1 MSDINNQELENQT
14 KDNKKD
20 SNNSEINKS
29 DVNETKIEQTATNQT
44 QEKKKKKKFKTRT
57 KIVLTAIVLFAI
69 IILIIGRANYI
80 NIMEIGENYLDVFTK
95 NLKYKLY
102 IGIINFVL
110 IFTSICITNGL
121 IKKGL
126 KKFFE
131 EEKKEMPHLP
141 NKSLAL
147 IGGLIAAIITPNI
160 FLEKIILFTNSSQ
173 FGIADPIFNMDVG
186 FYMFQAPLIG
196 LILYYFL
203 TISII
208 LTAYVGIYYIVVF
221 NIYFDGINGQTLKSN
236 TFIKQLLF
244 NVMIITIFIS
254 LIIIFNMQNIV
265 LDRFLNLNDE
275 LETTIV
281 GAGLIESTIKLWGY
295 RILAVIIFVSVF
307 FAIRYFKKDDS
318 KRVIKSLAV
327 VPIYLVA
334 LFFVTIGY
342 NILFVNGSE
351 LDKQKSYI
359 TDNINFT
366 RTAYNI
372 NIDETSLNDAKTI
385 TQKETEK
392 NQDVIENI
400 AIATEDIIL
409 NNLLQTQTNTGYYTY
424 NRAKATY
431 YNDHLIYIAPREINT
446 TNTAYNSKAEGYT
459 HGYGVVTTSA
469 SEIDENGNIVYI
481 SKDFDNKEIKEP
493 RIYYGTEANS
503 TIIISKDT
511 EEFDYPKTTTQN
523 ATYKYEGKGGISLDL
538 LDRIILAL
546 NEKNP
551 SIAFADSSSKILLNR
566 NIVERAKKIMPYL
579 IYDENPYL
587 VIGEDQNLYWVL
599 DAYTISN
606 EYPYSQ
612 KTKITNEENIR
623 EINYI
628 RNSVKVIVN
637 AYNGDINFYI
647 TDKTDPII
655 MVYNNMYSTIF
666 NYSSN

>member
-221 NIYFDGINGQTLKSN
+221 NIYLQKAY
-236 TFIKQLLF
+236 
-244 NVMIITIFIS
+244 
-254 LIIIFNMQNIV
+254 
-265 LDRFLNLNDE
+265 LNFY
-275 LETTIV
+275 
-281 GAGLIESTIKLWGY
+281 K
-295 RILAVIIFVSVF
+295 
-307 FAIRYFKKDDS
+307 
-318 KRVIKSLAV
+318 
-327 VPIYLVA
+327 
-334 LFFVTIGY
+334 
-342 NILFVNGSE
+342 
-351 LDKQKSYI
+351 YI
-359 TDNINFT
+359 TL
-366 RTAYNI
+366 
-372 NIDETSLNDAKTI
+372 EL
-385 TQKETEK
+385 
-392 NQDVIENI
+392 
-400 AIATEDIIL
+400 
-409 NNLLQTQTNTGYYTY
+409 
-424 NRAKATY
+424 
-431 YNDHLIYIAPREINT
+431 
-446 TNTAYNSKAEGYT
+446 
-459 HGYGVVTTSA
+459 
-469 SEIDENGNIVYI
+469 
-481 SKDFDNKEIKEP
+481 
-493 RIYYGTEANS
+493 
-503 TIIISKDT
+503 
-511 EEFDYPKTTTQN
+511 
-523 ATYKYEGKGGISLDL
+523 YK
-538 LDRIILAL
+538 
-546 NEKNP
+546 
-551 SIAFADSSSKILLNR
+551 
-566 NIVERAKKIMPYL
+566 
-579 IYDENPYL
+579 
-587 VIGEDQNLYWVL
+587 
-599 DAYTISN
+599 
-606 EYPYSQ
+606 
-612 KTKITNEENIR
+612 
-623 EINYI
+623 
-628 RNSVKVIVN
+628 
-637 AYNGDINFYI
+637 
-647 TDKTDPII
+647 
-655 MVYNNMYSTIF
+655 
-666 NYSSN
+666 